1 MLRKV
6 MTKILVMTVDSEIE
20 ILLDKTLL
28 DQGFEYYHKLH
39 LNTASWLVFG
49 PSGSGKSVFVK
60 SIIGRLALYVPD
72 SKVTICDGKAD
83 DYTFLRGIPD
93 ARYFEY
99 TDMSK
104 GLAQFY
110 SSFQDRLTGKD
121 RERTFRLI
129 VLEEWGSYL
138 RIMEE
143 LDKKA
148 AKVSQA
154 QLFSIT
160 SEGRAYNTHA
170 LLSVQR
176 PDASLLTG
184 FRENCTTVVGLGR
197 ISSEAARMVG
207 FNEFDEFDGKESN
220 QGVGWLLSEEGLRHV
235 QVPKICNFEK
245 LHRAIQM
252 AVTR

>member
-1 MLRKV
+1 

-49 PSGSGKSVFVK
+49 PSGSGKSVLVK
-60 SIIGRLALYVPD
+60 TIIGRLALHVPD

-83 DYTFLRGIPD
+83 DYKFLRDVPD

-110 SSFQDRLTGKD
+110 SSFQDRLTGKNP
-121 RERTFRLI
+121 EKTFRLI

-143 LDKKA
+143 MDKKV
-148 AKVSQA
+148 AKTSQA
-154 QLFSIT
+154 QLFAIT
-160 SEGRAYNTHA
+160 SQARSYNMHA

-184 FRENCTTVVGLGR
+184 YRENLTTAIGLGR

-207 FNEFDEFDGKESN
+207 FNEFDEFDGKDSN
-220 QGVGWLLSEEGLRHV
+220 QGIGWLLSEEGLHHI
-235 QVPKICNFEK
+235 QVPKIRNFEK